1 MWLGRR
7 SAADVVGVL
16 GAMGAAAGLAV
27 GWAAGSVEVAATA
40 AGLTTAAGGGSGL
53 VVWLFCRS
61 AVQVSRSS
69 GVARGDV
76 FRLEAGH
83 ASAPVSGEARCDGD
97 TEELRR
103 LVRVWAEFRREQLRR
118 PPGLLLGAGSGLDE
132 VRQAPMA
139 LVGEDGGAGP
149 SGAALGRPRSWD
161 ELVGPVCNARL
172 RRAVVTARPGYGK
185 STLLT
190 MMAFDAFELL
200 VQELAKDVALEDVV
214 LPVLVRCPALVEAAL
229 LADPATGLTRVIAG
243 LAIGE
248 TAARD
253 ADGRLIGWIESRLRA
268 PRTVLLFDGLD
279 EVREPDPDRLERR
292 SWLVSRLRELVEESD
307 SALYLST
314 RPYDVP
320 DPAIPGA
327 AIVELVGFDDDA
339 VRRFVE
345 ASVLDSAMA
354 AAIVRRLEGSLTSV
368 ARVPLL
374 LAFLCL
380 VEGSQDQPAA
390 GNAPLTSFDL
400 YQGALRLLVQ
410 AAWREQPHARR
421 RQERLTRALPL
432 VAWHLVEPGWRSEF
446 TIDDLVAAAGSE
458 EMAYELLDAGIVI
471 PVTERLGFLHASFLE
486 HLIARYLRPAGP
498 RGDDD
503 RWETTL
509 RKHVRDPAWDEVWPQ
524 LAGAMNT
531 GRDSGATRLLAIV
544 EHARGPTAAARV
556 LSQAKQAISP
566 GDRAR
571 LVDHLMALLED
582 PETQHEASDAL
593 APFADELIGPLGA
606 IALAPTKPWKTRL
619 TALRLVALSP
629 RNEATEVLAAAKQSS
644 NIPSLVAEASRA
656 LAKSTREP
664 VRSLP
669 FEAGP
674 VHRMPGTVVDTYRRF
689 HPGVPVDL
697 IEAAFAFA
705 RRAHEGQRRRNGEP
719 AINHPI
725 AVARIV
731 AELGLDDIS
740 VAAALVHDTTEDA
753 GVGVSQLQQLFGP
766 EVANVVAE
774 MSALSV
780 NQAEPDW
787 SLPMEGDAR
796 TLVLQLADRL
806 HNMGT
811 LAVMPPNRQR
821 AVADQCLTVHVPIAS
836 SLGLADMSAEIED
849 LAFAALNP
857 KQYAEL
863 DHLLW
868 ERFPDYDDVIGE
880 CIDTAEAL
888 LDQEGLTASV
898 VAQPRHRLALYE
910 SISPD
915 PSRSIDTLEL
925 RVIVDTADARHK
937 ALHILKERWPILQQ
951 HTSAQPDATK
961 PLQDKVRARLAGPSG
976 HPIEIHIQ
984 AHQAS
989 ERRPDWTVPQATFH
1003 QTDRTP
1009 RAAMTD
1015 LDRQPGP

>member
-1 MWLGRR
+1 M
-7 SAADVVGVL
+7 
-16 GAMGAAAGLAV
+16 
-27 GWAAGSVEVAATA
+27 EVAATA
-40 AGLTTAAGGGSGL
+40 AGLTTAAGGGVGL
-53 VVWLFCRS
+53 VAWLLCRS
-61 AVQVSRSS
+61 AMQVSISR
-69 GVARGDV
+69 GVPSGDV
-76 FRLEAGH
+76 LPLEVGH
-83 ASAPVSGEARCDGD
+83 AGARVSGEARNGGD
-97 TEELRR
+97 TEVELRT
-103 LVRVWAEFRREQLRR
+103 LVRAWAESRREQLRH
-118 PPGLLLGAGSGLDE
+118 PPGFLLGTDSGLDE

-139 LVGEDGGAGP
+139 FLVGECGGAGP
-149 SGAALGRPRSWD
+149 YGAGSGRPRSWD
-161 ELVGPVCNARL
+161 ELVGTVDNARI

-185 STLLT
+185 STLL
-190 MMAFDAFELL
+190 MVMAFDTFELL
-200 VQELAKDVALEDVV
+200 LQQLAKDVALEDVV

-229 LADPATGLTRVIAG
+229 LADPAMGLTRVIAG

-248 TAARD
+248 TSARD
-253 ADGRLIGWIESRLRA
+253 TDGRLIGWIESRLRA
-268 PRTVLLFDGLD
+268 PRTVLLLDGLD

-292 SWLVSRLRELVEESD
+292 AWLVSRLRELVEASD
-307 SALYLST
+307 ATLYLTT

-320 DPAIPGA
+320 DPAVPGA
-327 AIVELVGFDDDA
+327 AAVELVGFDDDS

-345 ASVLDSAMA
+345 TSVSDPAMV
-354 AAIVRRLEGSLTSV
+354 AAIARKLEGPLTSV
-368 ARVPLL
+368 TRVPLL

-380 VEGSQDQPAA
+380 LEGSQDRPAA
-390 GNAPLTSFDL
+390 GNAPLTAFDL
-400 YQGALRLLVQ
+400 YQGVLHLLVQ

-421 RQERLTRALPL
+421 RQERLARALPL
-432 VAWHLVEPGWRSEF
+432 VAWYLVERGWWSEF

-471 PVTERLGFLHASFLE
+471 PATERLGFLHPSFLE
-486 HLIARYLRPAGP
+486 HLIARYLYPAGP
-498 RGDDD
+498 HGDDD
-503 RWETTL
+503 RWEKTV
-509 RKHVRDPAWDEVWPQ
+509 RQHVRDPAWDEVWPQ

-531 GRDSGATRLLAIV
+531 AHSAAATRLLEIV
-544 EHARGPTAAARV
+544 EQARGPTAAARV
-556 LSQAKQAISP
+556 LSQAAQAISP
-566 GDRAR
+566 ADRAR
-571 LVDHLMALLED
+571 LLDHLMALLED
-582 PETQHEASDAL
+582 SETQHEASDAL
-593 APFADELIGPLGA
+593 TPFADELIAPLGA

-629 RNEATEVLAAAKQSS
+629 RDEATEFLAAAKQSS

-656 LAKSTREP
+656 LAKSTRAP

-689 HPGVPVDL
+689 HPGAPVEL

-753 GVGVSQLQQLFGP
+753 DVGTSHLQDLFGS

-774 MSALSV
+774 MSALSM

-787 SLPMEGDAR
+787 SFPTEGDAR

-811 LAVMPPNRQR
+811 LAVMPPDRQR
-821 AVADQCLTVHVPIAS
+821 AVADQCLAVHVPAAS

-849 LAFAALNP
+849 LAFAVLHP

-868 ERFPDYDDVIGE
+868 EQFPDYDDVLGE
-880 CIDTAEAL
+880 CIDTAAAL
-888 LDQEGLTASV
+888 LDQRGLTASV

-915 PSRSIDTLEL
+915 PSGRIDTLEL
-925 RVIVDTADARHK
+925 RVIVGTADARHQ
-937 ALHILKERWPILQQ
+937 ALYILEERWPVLQW
-951 HTSAQPDATK
+951 HTPAQPDATK
-961 PLQDKVRARLAGPSG
+961 ALQDEIRARLAGPNG
-976 HPIEIHIQ
+976 HPIEIRIQ

-989 ERRPDWTVPQATFH
+989 ERRTNWTIPRTTADQADGT
-1003 QTDRTP
+1003 
-1009 RAAMTD
+1009 
-1015 LDRQPGP
+1015 L